1 MKKCSKCQ
9 TNERFSNY
17 NAYCRPCKNEVDL
30 KSYHANQEKRRKY
43 QDEYLEKHPDK
54 KAKCRTQTKNWLK
67 KNEGYATNWMANER
81 KINPHYHIKASLYA
95 SLHHY
100 LKKEKKNHMVW
111 FLGCTIQEFKVY
123 LESKF
128 QEGMNWDNYGMFGW
142 HIDHIKPVS
151 LFDLK
156 DEQQLKECWNYKNFQ
171 PLWATDN
178 LKKGNSYEEKI
189 THDIK

>member
-54 KAKCRTQTKNWLK
+54 KEKCRNQTKEWLK
-67 KNEGYATNWMANER
+67 NNPKYVNKWMINEIKTN
-81 KINPHYHIKASLYA
+81 PQYHIKATIGA
-95 SLHHY
+95 SLNHY
-100 LKKEKKNHMVW
+100 LKNNKNEKTIW
-111 FLGCTIQEFKVY
+111 YLGCSIKELKVH
-123 LESKF
+123 LENLF
-128 QEGMNWDNYGMFGW
+128 QEGMTWENYGMFGW

-151 LFDLK
+151 LFDLT
-156 DEQQLKECWNYKNFQ
+156 DQQQLKDCWNYKNLQ
-171 PLWATDN
+171 PLWAIDN

-189 THDIK
+189 THDTK